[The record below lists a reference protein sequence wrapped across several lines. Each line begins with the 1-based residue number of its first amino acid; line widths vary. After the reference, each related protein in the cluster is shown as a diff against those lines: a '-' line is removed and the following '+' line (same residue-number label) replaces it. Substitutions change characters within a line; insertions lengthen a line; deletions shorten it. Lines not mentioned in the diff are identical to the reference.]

1 LGMLRLTMEDEA
13 KKRFRRC
20 HMADGE
26 SKTTDR
32 LEAFSD
38 AIFAFSMT
46 LLMFGIKVPDVP
58 DNATRGD
65 ITMWVIGLLP
75 TFLIYIFTFVIIG
88 IYWVAH
94 HRTFE
99 HIIRHD
105 SNLLWLNLAFLLTIS
120 LLPFPTAILGEYGDN
135 SEAVALYAFF
145 MGLSGALLML
155 IWIYATADRRLVS
168 KNMPERE
175 IRGIRTRGLATSL
188 IFLLSAPLAIFHP
201 TIAMLS
207 WLSIPFVAL
216 HLK

>member
-1 LGMLRLTMEDEA
+1 MG
-13 KKRFRRC
+13 K
-20 HMADGE
+20 E

-46 LLMFGIKVPDVP
+46 LLMFNIKVPDVP

-65 ITMWVIGLLP
+65 ITLWVVGLLP
-75 TFLIYIFTFVIIG
+75 TFFIYIFTFSIIG

-105 SNLLWLNLAFLLTIS
+105 SNLLWLNLLFLLTIS

-145 MGLSGALLML
+145 MGLTGMLLMA
-155 IWIYATADRRLVS
+155 IWIYATASRRLVLAS
-168 KNMPERE
+168 LPEKE
-175 IRGIRTRGLATSL
+175 VKDTTKRGLATAL

-207 WLSIPFVAL
+207 WLSIPFVAIYL
-216 HLK
+216 FKKE